1 MVVGHAQL
9 LPDLDGL
16 VVVEIHGEVQALG
29 RQAQHLVENS
39 YAHAHISSL
48 KYSPKLKLPNIS
60 KKLW

>member
-1 MVVGHAQL
+1 MVSSSSRYTVKYRRSA
-9 LPDLDGL
+9 
-16 VVVEIHGEVQALG
+16 G
-29 RQAQHLVENS
+29 RPSTSVENS